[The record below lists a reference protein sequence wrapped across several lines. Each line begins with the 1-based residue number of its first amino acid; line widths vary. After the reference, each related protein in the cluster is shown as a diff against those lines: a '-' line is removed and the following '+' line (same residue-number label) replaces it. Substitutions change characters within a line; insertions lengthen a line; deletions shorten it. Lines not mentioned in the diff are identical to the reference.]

1 MIASTVLTVLMAIQ
15 PPDSAARP
23 TWYVATRYGIESVSG
38 PLPSWQSWS
47 VTTGIRS
54 KRVSFLTDAIVT
66 TRFGLTDVALAGD
79 GYLVLRPG
87 TYGNL
92 RVQVTA
98 DPEIL
103 PQWEV
108 AAELFHALARG
119 WEASIGYRRIVSETE
134 KVGIISGG
142 MARYAGDWYLRL
154 KATLA
159 HHPGGASPGAALL
172 IRGYGGDRDRFVEL
186 AGGYGN
192 ELVTL
197 GPRSV
202 VRRSAGSLSARGQT
216 LLGAWWGANLG
227 ASFAADEG
235 QPRRVGIA
243 IGAFLRW

>member
-1 MIASTVLTVLMAIQ
+1 MIGSTLFMALVAIQ
-15 PPDSAARP
+15 PPDSTTGPA
-23 TWYVATRYGIESVSG
+23 WYVATRYGVESVRG

-47 VTTGIRS
+47 ITTGIRS
-54 KRVSFLTDAIVT
+54 ERVSFLADAMVT

-92 RVQVTA
+92 RIQVTA

-108 AAELFHALARG
+108 AAELFDALARD

-172 IRGYGGDRDRFVEL
+172 IRRYGGDRDRFLEL

-197 GPRSV
+197 GPGSV
-202 VRRSAGSLSARGQT
+202 ARRSAGSLFVRGQT
-216 LLGAWWGANLG
+216 LLGGWWGANLG

-235 QPRRVGIA
+235 QPRRAGIA
-243 IGAFLRW
+243 MGAFLRW